1 MNKDIALVID
11 TTSRYM
17 DVWDAC
23 FGRLRQHFPDE
34 IKKYVF
40 TDPVEYDFDKGY
52 QVVNYDNRDSYRNQ
66 FLNCLRE
73 IEEPYIL
80 YSSEDYVL
88 YDDVSLEKIKSL
100 VGALKKDPDYSFI
113 KLIRGPETLL
123 GRYNL
128 QEHDD
133 LFVINSADS
142 NFFAQQAS
150 IWKTSDFIKVFE
162 ASPSENG
169 RMQQEPGGSAICRSL
184 GLAGLQC
191 YNGEAL
197 RGLCHHDSTVYPY
210 IATAVVKGQWN
221 VSEYRNEL
229 NKVFS
234 EYSINPLLRG
244 IS

>member
-1 MNKDIALVID
+1 MKEIALIID
-11 TTSRYM
+11 THSSYA
-17 DVWDAC
+17 DAWSAC
-23 FGRLRQHFPDE
+23 FGRLNKHFPKE

-40 TDPVEYDFDKGY
+40 TDSVEYDFDEGY
-52 QVVNYDNRDSYRNQ
+52 QVENYDNADSYRNQ
-66 FLNCLRE
+66 FLNCLRKV
-73 IEEPYIL
+73 EEPYML
-80 YSSEDYVL
+80 YSSEDYIL

-100 VGALKKDPDYSFI
+100 VEVLRKDPDYSFI

-123 GRYNL
+123 GKYNL
-128 QEHDD
+128 QQYDD

-162 ASPSENG
+162 ASPPENG

-210 IATAVVKGQWN
+210 IATAITKGKWN
-221 VSEYRNEL
+221 VSEYLNEL
-229 NKVFS
+229 NDVFQ
-234 EYSINPLLRG
+234 EYQINPLNRG
-244 IS
+244 VR

>member
-1 MNKDIALVID
+1 MNKNIALVID

-17 DVWDAC
+17 DAWGAC
-23 FGRLRQHFPDE
+23 FGRLGKHFPHE

-40 TDPVEYDFDKGY
+40 TDPVEYDFEDGY
-52 QVVNYDNRDSYRNQ
+52 QVVNYNNDDSYRNQ
-66 FLNCLRE
+66 FLSCLKE
-73 IEEPYIL
+73 VEEPYIL

-88 YDDVSLEKIKSL
+88 YDDVSLEKIKSF
-100 VGALKKDPDYSFI
+100 VEALKKDPDYSFI

-123 GRYNL
+123 GSYKPE
-128 QEHDD
+128 EHGD

-150 IWKTSDFIKVFE
+150 IWKTADFIKVFE
-162 ASPSENG
+162 ASPPENG
-169 RMQQEPGGSAICRSL
+169 RMQQEPGGSDICRSL
-184 GLAGLQC
+184 GFAGLQC
-191 YNGEAL
+191 YNGEPL

-210 IATAVVKGQWN
+210 IATAIVKGRWN

-229 NKVFS
+229 NKVFI
-234 EYSINPLLRG
+234 EYDINPLHRG